1 VSEVIGVLGW
11 QVTPAAA
18 TVPLWALAS
27 LLAFGGLGVVT
38 TAQKY
43 LVPLVVGAIAN
54 VSRRDPRKAK
64 VTAEIMKEAKEIV
77 SKKLRKLS
85 QERNAQGGF
94 TKEYRVYN
102 HLKNQVDSSYIEAIN
117 RIFADS
123 SSTFPF
129 HYCFSF
135 NF

>member
-1 VSEVIGVLGW
+1 MSLYFSESNS
-11 QVTPAAA
+11 PDD
-18 TVPLWALAS
+18 
-27 LLAFGGLGVVT
+27 VT
-38 TAQKY
+38 TNDTNAAY
-43 LVPLVVGAIAN
+43 TAVVQEAIAN
-54 VSRRDPRKAK
+54 VNKRDSRKAK

-123 SSTFPF
+123 SSTFPGSSPS
-129 HYCFSF
+129 HDDARRFSSRGGR
-135 NF
+135 NDD